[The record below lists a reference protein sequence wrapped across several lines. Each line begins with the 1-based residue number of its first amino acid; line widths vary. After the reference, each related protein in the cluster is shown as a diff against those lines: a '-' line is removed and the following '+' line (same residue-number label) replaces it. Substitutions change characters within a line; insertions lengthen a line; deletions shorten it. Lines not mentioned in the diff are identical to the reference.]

1 MKVPIKKRPLMRG
14 LALVM
19 VLWIVAALSL
29 MVMSLSQTV
38 RQQIQITAGV
48 SEQVNARALASGAI
62 ALALQ
67 QMKLKAGN
75 IQRIVTLPVEYAGTN
90 VSVQVMPLNGLISLN
105 TASTA
110 MFMTLLHVAGGLSAP
125 QAARMA
131 QDIVDWRA
139 GRSGDPTRHTASR
152 TFESVQDLL
161 QMPGMTYA
169 LYERLSPLVT
179 ADTYH
184 QSSVNPLAAPPS
196 VLTVLTHGNTHIAA
210 RIASHRDAGDDTV
223 DLTGLDGSLAQM
235 GATSFYRLTARVAL
249 DAGRIFS
256 LSHDV
261 ALSGVPLLAAPWRT
275 LRTQWQ
281 IQPASPEV

>member
-1 MKVPIKKRPLMRG
+1 
-14 LALVM
+14 
-19 VLWIVAALSL
+19 
-29 MVMSLSQTV
+29 
-38 RQQIQITAGV
+38 
-48 SEQVNARALASGAI
+48 
-62 ALALQ
+62 
-67 QMKLKAGN
+67 
-75 IQRIVTLPVEYAGTN
+75 
-90 VSVQVMPLNGLISLN
+90 
-105 TASTA
+105 
-110 MFMTLLHVAGGLSAP
+110 
-125 QAARMA
+125 
-131 QDIVDWRA
+131 
-139 GRSGDPTRHTASR
+139 
-152 TFESVQDLL
+152 
-161 QMPGMTYA
+161 MPGMTYA

-184 QSSVNPLAAPPS
+184 QSSVNPLAAPLP

-235 GATSFYRLTARVAL
+235 GTTSFYRLTARVAL